1 MSTPW
6 QRRAA
11 SRPRTIEALTL
22 TLLLAI
28 ALSGSFLSFAV
39 MPGPP
44 PLWSGVA
51 LSAFAC
57 AVLPWRRRFPVR
69 VLAVTTLCTVAVS
82 ALGHLV
88 TAMIMGPLMVAQYSV
103 SLRAERRAGWYAAL
117 VATAALVT
125 SGLFHSELRDQWL
138 VGLVNPAAWV
148 PLSAAFGSYLRVRR
162 EYAAARAE
170 HVAREREEEAR
181 HRVVQERMRIARE
194 LHDVVAHHLTL
205 AHAQAGVAT
214 HLARTDPEQA
224 YEIMDRLSDTTAA
237 ALRELK
243 STVGLLRQD
252 TDADDELA
260 PAPGL
265 ARLPD
270 LVAACAAADLT
281 VTISTEGEPR
291 PLAPGLDLTAYRIV
305 QEALTN
311 VTKHAGPVTAEV
323 RLAHTP
329 RFLTLTV
336 TNDTAAGSR
345 PTPPPGPGFGL
356 LGMRERALAAGG
368 TLHAGPLP
376 GGGFEIACT
385 LPLHGPLHDPLHGHD
400 ESTAP

>member
-1 MSTPW
+1 MSTLW
-6 QRRAA
+6 QRRVA
-11 SRPRTIEALTL
+11 SRRTTEALTL
-22 TLLLAI
+22 TLLFAI
-28 ALSGSFLSFAV
+28 ALSGCFLSFGV
-39 MPGPP
+39 MPGRPP
-44 PLWSGVA
+44 MWAGVA
-51 LSAFAC
+51 LSALAC
-57 AVLPWRRRFPVR
+57 AALAWRRRWPFW
-69 VLAVTTLCTVAVS
+69 VLAVTTLCVVTVS

-88 TAMIMGPLMVAQYSV
+88 TAMLMSPLMVAQYSV
-103 SLRAERRAGWYAAL
+103 SLRARRRAGWCAAL
-117 VATAALVT
+117 VATAALVA
-125 SGLFHSELRDQWL
+125 SGLFHDELRDQWL
-138 VGLVNPAAWV
+138 IGLVNPAAWV
-148 PLSAAFGSYLRVRR
+148 PLSAAFGSYVRVRR

-170 HVAREREEEAR
+170 HIAREREEEAR
-181 HRVVQERMRIARE
+181 HRVVQDRMRIARE

-270 LVAACAAADLT
+270 LVAACAAADVT
-281 VTISTEGEPR
+281 VTVSTEGEPG

-311 VTKHAGPVTAEV
+311 VTKHAGPASAEV
-323 RLAHTP
+323 RLAHGA

-336 TNDTAAGSR
+336 TNGTAAGSR
-345 PTPPPGPGFGL
+345 PAPPPGPGFGL

-368 TLHAGPLP
+368 TFHAGPLP
-376 GGGFEIACT
+376 GGGFEVVCA
-385 LPLHGPLHDPLHGHD
+385 LPLHGPLPGHD
-400 ESTAP
+400 ESAAP